1 MIWQLPKQAPS
12 SQGSDALRVS
22 ATSVLRGHQARLWDA
37 KFVGDLLV
45 SASEDC
51 TCRCAQSVT
60 HILANSD
67 RGIYWQ
73 LVPAEWLKDTV
84 FLQPLRTPRVWSH
97 GYRACAEQ
105 SLLSKFT

>member
-12 SQGSDALRVS
+12 SQGSEALRVS
-22 ATSVLRGHQARLWDA
+22 ATSVLRGHQARLWDV

-67 RGIYWQ
+67 HVQDFLGIYWQ
-73 LVPAEWLKDTV
+73 LVPAEWLKNTV
-84 FLQPLRTPRVWSH
+84 FLQP
-97 GYRACAEQ
+97 
-105 SLLSKFT
+105 